1 LFLTLGLVDFDNFE
15 RITYYGASALTV
27 SIAAIT
33 LSKISFG
40 VTLLRLTEGWL
51 KAYVRFAIATL
62 AIFAI
67 PAAVLP
73 WVLCKP
79 LTKTFVDILPGTC
92 IDKQPSVQY
101 GRFQAGPYYDAD
113 MMHHDVL
120 ADARRSMGCAHGF
133 LSRIDALEDHLEPAD
148 AVCGEDWCR
157 CCYEFGYLV
166 SFTYHILP

>member
-40 VTLLRLTEGWL
+40 VTLLRLTEGWY
-51 KAYVRFAIATL
+51 KAYVWFAITTL

-79 LTKTFVDILPGTC
+79 LTKTFVDILPGN
-92 IDKQPSVQY
+92 
-101 GRFQAGPYYDAD
+101 
-113 MMHHDVL
+113 VL
-120 ADARRSMGCAHGF
+120 TSNLRCNMGGF
-133 LSRIDALEDHLEPAD
+133 KLVRITTFA
-148 AVCGEDWCR
+148 
-157 CCYEFGYLV
+157 
-166 SFTYHILP
+166 